1 MTSKDINNKKTRES
15 SMQRLSVKEKFGY
28 GLGDTASNIVFQV
41 VIGFLTKYYTDV
53 YGIGA
58 AAVGT
63 LFLVVRI
70 FDAITDP
77 IMGGIA
83 DRTETKWGKYR
94 PYLVWFA
101 LPYGALAV
109 AAFTTPELT
118 EDGKLIYAYLT
129 YAALMTVYTAINIPY
144 SALGGVMTASPTERA
159 SVQSW
164 RFALAMVGGAIVTAS
179 VMPLVNYFGQ
189 GNEQLGFQMA
199 MVVLSIFAVICFFLC
214 FAFTKERV
222 PPPPPSNAP
231 WVAGIWRD
239 FKQMLRNDQWRIIAI
254 ISLVILIS
262 VVMRGGTTIYYVEY
276 YLEREDLVTLFM
288 TSGMVAGIF
297 GALAANV
304 LVAKFCKVQLMK
316 ACALGIVISNGI
328 LFMVPRDGMELAL
341 VFTILANF
349 VHMIFTPLMFSTV
362 PDTVDYGAKKL
373 GQSSMGMAFSGHL
386 LMIKMGIAL
395 GGAGIGWI
403 LAYSGYEPNV
413 SQSESALN
421 GILFLYTIASVIA
434 GIIIFFLMNNYKLT
448 RDFKD

>member
-1 MTSKDINNKKTRES
+1 
-15 SMQRLSVKEKFGY
+15 MQRLSVKEKFGY

-362 PDTVDYGAKKL
+362 PDTVDYGA
-373 GQSSMGMAFSGHL
+373 
-386 LMIKMGIAL
+386 
-395 GGAGIGWI
+395 
-403 LAYSGYEPNV
+403 
-413 SQSESALN
+413 
-421 GILFLYTIASVIA
+421 
-434 GIIIFFLMNNYKLT
+434 
-448 RDFKD
+448 